1 MEHTT
6 LPVTRIAI
14 AVAVILAVL
23 FVPRW
28 LRSRGRGRE
37 EAAHASGVLRENIL
51 TRQFIAQFPPG
62 KPGAPRCVLMDWNV
76 GGSVATLVAF
86 DDGTVSL
93 YLSSGGGIIGAGA
106 HANVARAAA
115 PFREQAHAIL
125 SKLSPATTFP
135 LPAGESYEMGFDIAA
150 LPLLPGSY
158 QLEVYVK
165 DLANYKFELV
175 PQTYPFEVVEADTE
189 LGRYLDA
196 EAALQY
202 GLVDEIW
209 RK

>member
-62 KPGAPRCVLMDWNV
+62 KPGARRCVLMDWNV

-115 PFREQAHAIL
+115 PFREQARAIL
-125 SKLSPATTFP
+125 SKLSPPTTFP
-135 LPAGESYEMGFDIAA
+135 LPAGNNNVGFYVGTDSMTLSSGEIDVSLSGLTASHPFAGLLHYPEA
-150 LPLLPGSY
+150 LLTGVRRAS
-158 QLEVYVK
+158 
-165 DLANYKFELV
+165 
-175 PQTYPFEVVEADTE
+175 
-189 LGRYLDA
+189 
-196 EAALQY
+196 
-202 GLVDEIW
+202 
-209 RK
+209 

>member
-14 AVAVILAVL
+14 AVAVLLAVL
-23 FVPRW
+23 FVPQW
-28 LRSRGRGRE
+28 LRSRGRARE
-37 EAAHASGVLRENIL
+37 EAAHASRVLRENIL

-62 KPGAPRCVLMDWNV
+62 KPGTPRCVLMDWNV

-106 HANVARAAA
+106 HANVARAAG
-115 PFREQAHAIL
+115 PFREQARAIL

-135 LPAGESYEMGFDIAA
+135 LPAGNNNVVF
-150 LPLLPGSY
+150 
-158 QLEVYVK
+158 YVVT
-165 DLANYKFELV
+165 DSMTLSSGECH
-175 PQTYPFEVVEADTE
+175 
-189 LGRYLDA
+189 LGRSMSACPVCLPA
-196 EAALQY
+196 THLLAF
-202 GLVDEIW
+202 
-209 RK
+209 

>member
-6 LPVTRIAI
+6 LPVTRIAL

-23 FVPRW
+23 FVPQW
-28 LRSRGRGRE
+28 LRSRGRARE
-37 EAAHASGVLRENIL
+37 EAAHASAVLRENIL

-62 KPGAPRCVLMDWNV
+62 KPGTPRCVLMDWNV

-106 HANVARAAA
+106 HANVARAAG
-115 PFREQAHAIL
+115 PFREQARAIL

-135 LPAGESYEMGFDIAA
+135 LPAGNNNVVFYVVTDSMTLSSGEIDVGLSGLPASHPFAGLLNSAQA
-150 LPLLPGSY
+150 LIT
-158 QLEVYVK
+158 EVRR
-165 DLANYKFELV
+165 A
-175 PQTYPFEVVEADTE
+175 T
-189 LGRYLDA
+189 
-196 EAALQY
+196 
-202 GLVDEIW
+202 
-209 RK
+209 